1 MKEKINRLIHNKM
14 AMGIVCIGLGLGLA
28 LFAINFKTSS
38 SEAKNILVTTK
49 KIEVGDKITDEMLS
63 IKKIS
68 GDTSG
73 LLTNKEDVVGKYA
86 KVPMVAND
94 YVTNDKLNA
103 EALYGSAYLENL
115 GDDDRAISVSVT
127 TNAKGLSGKLESG
140 DIVSVILS
148 NTENEDGTKNTYI
161 PDELKYV
168 EVISVSDTSGNDV
181 GTSEDAEKIGSTV
194 TLLTREEQSLILARA
209 EGYEEIH
216 FQLVYRGNDERKQ
229 KLLQE
234 QRAIITGES
243 FEEITEIETEIE
255 TDTQTQTQET
265 TSTEISIET
274 PTEIQETTS
283 TEIPTDDI
291 STKTQEVEE
300 KEVTVQ

>member
-28 LFAINFKTSS
+28 LFAMNFKTRSN
-38 SEAKNILVTTK
+38 ETKNVLVTTK

-86 KVPMVAND
+86 KIPMVAND
-94 YVTNDKLNA
+94 YVTNDKLNV

-115 GDDDRAISVSVT
+115 GDGDRAISVSVT

-181 GTSEDAEKIGSTV
+181 GSSEDAEKIGSTV

-209 EGYEEIH
+209 EGYEDIH

-229 KLLQE
+229 QLLQE
-234 QRAIITGES
+234 QKTIITGES
-243 FEEITEIETEIE
+243 FEEITEIET
-255 TDTQTQTQET
+255 DTQTQET
-265 TSTEISIET
+265 TQIET
-274 PTEIQETTS
+274 QTDTQIQETTQ
-283 TEIPTDDI
+283 I
-291 STKTQEVEE
+291 Q
-300 KEVTVQ
+300 